1 MNCPYLGI
9 WKTRKTI
16 SLCLADIFTNS
27 NLISYFVDDTILS
40 LLNVFVDIS
49 IPVFWIGKTERRG
62 TFIMDGRTRAE
73 HSLIIQAKCRLH
85 FPRFSADRIDKWFDR
100 MHGIDFRLYLNDG
113 LNRIDTRHQQPSF
126 NLYSKGRA
134 FYFALSCTF
143 DTSTNN
149 NNISLSLRNCQGD
162 ASESALL
169 KAVEIAWKD
178 EKTDTEEV
186 RRKHKKMIEIPFNST
201 NKYQVSSSWRP
212 CGIDVTFTH
221 F

>member
-1 MNCPYLGI
+1 
-9 WKTRKTI
+9 
-16 SLCLADIFTNS
+16 
-27 NLISYFVDDTILS
+27 
-40 LLNVFVDIS
+40 
-49 IPVFWIGKTERRG
+49 
-62 TFIMDGRTRAE
+62 MDGRTRAE

-100 MHGIDFRLYLNDG
+100 FNWSIECMEPICRLYLSDG
-113 LNRIDTRHQQPSF
+113 LDRIDTRHRQPSF
-126 NLYSKGRA
+126 NLYSKSLA

-221 F
+221 LKRMIDRLQVQFTRCKPSTFYLRNIISWPEINIVLDFVSVSIQTYEPYNCL